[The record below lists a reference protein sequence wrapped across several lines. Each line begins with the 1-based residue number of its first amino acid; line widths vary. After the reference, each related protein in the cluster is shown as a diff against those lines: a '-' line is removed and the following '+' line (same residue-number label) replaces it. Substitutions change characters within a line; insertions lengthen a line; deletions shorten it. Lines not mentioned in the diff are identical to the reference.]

1 MTHDN
6 LNIKMKSNENTNSI
20 FISCDRFIVVVVA
33 ASLFVLMMGD
43 LFNVDE
49 GNSDL
54 NIECIVVKIDSIGRL
69 IILAADRTKSGD
81 NRTRNG

>member
-1 MTHDN
+1 
-6 LNIKMKSNENTNSI
+6 
-20 FISCDRFIVVVVA
+20 
-33 ASLFVLMMGD
+33 MMGD

-49 GNSDL
+49 GDDDL